1 MFWEATIKYKENIM
15 GKQHRK
21 VVKRKRA
28 ARRIKRQKEALNGK
42 TK

>member
-1 MFWEATIKYKENIM
+1 M

-28 ARRIKRQKEALNGK
+28 LRRIRRQKDALNAK

>member
-1 MFWEATIKYKENIM
+1 M

-21 VVKRKRA
+21 VVKRKRES
-28 ARRIKRQKEALNGK
+28 RRIKRQKDALNGK

>member
-1 MFWEATIKYKENIM
+1 M

-21 VVKRKRA
+21 IVKRKRA
-28 ARRIKRQKEALNGK
+28 LRRIRRQKEALNSK

>member
-1 MFWEATIKYKENIM
+1 M

-28 ARRIKRQKEALNGK
+28 ARRIKRQKDALNDK

>member
-1 MFWEATIKYKENIM
+1 M

-28 ARRIKRQKEALNGK
+28 ARRIKRQKDARNGK

>member
-1 MFWEATIKYKENIM
+1 M

-28 ARRIKRQKEALNGK
+28 ARRIKRHKDALNGK

>member
-1 MFWEATIKYKENIM
+1 M

-21 VVKRKRA
+21 TVKRKRA
-28 ARRIKRQKEALNGK
+28 ARRIKRKKDALNGK

>member
-1 MFWEATIKYKENIM
+1 M

-28 ARRIKRQKEALNGK
+28 ARSIKRQKDALNGK